1 MSLVLDVLSW
11 ALLMLGGGIAVIA
24 GIGVMRLPDMFSRMH
39 AAGMLD
45 TLGAACVLLG
55 LILQAG
61 ISVISFKLFLVYA
74 LLSMTTSTAA
84 HALAKAAAASGL
96 KPDLTPLGSPALGT
110 PPMGSTPSKEEVTS

>member
-11 ALLMLGGGIAVIA
+11 ILLMAGGGISLIA
-24 GIGVMRLPDMFSRMH
+24 GIGLLRLPDMFSRMH

-61 ISVISFKLFLVYA
+61 ISVISFKLFLVF
-74 LLSMTTSTAA
+74 LVLSMTSSTAA
-84 HALAKAAAASGL
+84 HALAKAAIASGAA
-96 KPDLTPLGSPALGT
+96 PDLTPVGAAP
-110 PPMGSTPSKEEVTS
+110 KDDEVKS

>member
-1 MSLVLDVLSW
+1 MNLVLDILSW
-11 ALLMLGGGIAVIA
+11 ILLMGGGAIGVIA
-24 GIGVMRLPDMFSRMH
+24 GIGVLRLPDMFSRMH

-61 ISVISFKLFLVYA
+61 ISVISFKLFLVYV

-84 HALAKAAAASGL
+84 HALAKAATASGL
-96 KPDLTPLGSPALGT
+96 QPDLRPLGAAPKS
-110 PPMGSTPSKEEVTS
+110 EEVKS